1 MKLLLELDS
10 FGNSTPWLLHTK
22 LPRTIAVLSDCGHCY
37 KMGQTASPSVLPD
50 PSVKAPCFLCS
61 GPGWDLA
68 WDVSWVAVTLVR
80 ATSSEV
86 LLGLKGPLPKW
97 LIHRAGGWC
106 WLSTRMSQFSS
117 LWSLQQHSLDF
128 FIWWL
133 VSKRERERRVRV
145 LIEAVVFC
153 NLTLEV
159 TSHHFC

>member
-1 MKLLLELDS
+1 MNQIAWQKKKKKGRETYYPKLK
-10 FGNSTPWLLHTK
+10 WLKTDVDYIIVSKHQESKSSL
-22 LPRTIAVLSDCGHCY
+22 A
-37 KMGQTASPSVLPD
+37 
-50 PSVKAPCFLCS
+50 
-61 GPGWDLA
+61 GWDLA
-68 WDVSWVAVTLVR
+68 WDLSWVAVTLVR

-86 LLGLKGPLPKW
+86 LLELKRPLPKW

-106 WLSTRMSQFSS
+106 WLSATMSQFSS
-117 LWSLQQHSLDF
+117 LWSLQRHSLDF

-153 NLTLEV
+153 NLTLKV